1 MMYKAVNLQTACYI
15 PTYFRPVVAGR
26 RASHGQQYSSPHV
39 RVDVYKFSYFPRTFR
54 SWNILPEN
62 VVISP
67 DADSFKTEVQALFK
81 SGAMYVVPP
90 KGTYFRP
97 RLGSTSTV
105 SVVGPVY

>member
-15 PTYFRPVVAGR
+15 PTYFQPVVAGR

-54 SWNILPEN
+54 SWNILPESA
-62 VVISP
+62 VMSP
-67 DADSFKTEVQALFK
+67 DVDTFKAVVQGLLQ
-81 SGAMYVVPP
+81 SGIMYVVPP
-90 KGTYFRP
+90 KGTYSRP
-97 RLGSTSTV
+97 RLGSTGTV